1 MEQQRPV
8 ALVLV
13 HDRRVSELFNEAFL
27 ALSAELVL
35 RTVRWSSLDVGG
47 YHHKVYSYVGVG
59 EVANFARV
67 ERAPLLAASLVGK
80 LDDVVGRYKRD
91 EGVSHAVLVRTE
103 NVETDKE
110 LTCNGSGSPSGDRG
124 SRRSPWRSRLP
135 SPEASSG

>member
-35 RTVRWSSLDVGG
+35 RLRYQADIAGCWRG
-47 YHHKVYSYVGVG
+47 YHIKVYSYVGVG
-59 EVANFARV
+59 EVADFARV

-80 LDDVVGRYKRD
+80 LDDVVG
-91 EGVSHAVLVRTE
+91 
-103 NVETDKE
+103 
-110 LTCNGSGSPSGDRG
+110 
-124 SRRSPWRSRLP
+124 
-135 SPEASSG
+135 